1 MPAISGTHHSVVV
14 IGGGQAGLSMSY
26 CLTERGVDH
35 VVLDRERPGYDWRE
49 RRWES
54 FCLVTPNWQCQL
66 PGFPYQGPDPDGFM
80 VREQIAAYLEAYAAS
95 FAPPLSAGVEVTRLR
110 RAQPGPFRI
119 DTTARELTADQVVV
133 ATGPYQLPAIPPS
146 AERLPDGVT
155 QLHSSQYRRPWQLP
169 PGAVLVVGTGQS
181 GCQIAEDLHLA
192 GRRVHLSVGSAPR
205 VARRYRG
212 RDVVAWLDDM
222 GYYDKGISEFPDAES
237 VRLRANHYVTGRDGG
252 HDIDLRAFARD
263 GMRLHGRLAAIAA
276 IAGRTS
282 GAPGRLGFAADLAP
296 NLDHA
301 DEVAESIKD
310 SVDKFIEA
318 SGAHAPTEARYAPV
332 WEPPDPGPS
341 ELDLDRAGVSTVIW
355 CTGFGRDYRWVDVPV
370 FDGRGYPTHE
380 RGVTN
385 CPGLY
390 FLGLPWLHTWGS
402 GRFSGVARDAWHLA
416 DQVIAHRT
424 RQWGD
429 DVRWIA
435 GSPTETFPDRDWSIP
450 RTAAS

>member
-1 MPAISGTHHSVVV
+1 MPVITGSHHSVAV

-35 VVLDRERPGYDWRE
+35 IVLDRDRPACEWRE
-49 RRWES
+49 RRWDS

-66 PGFPYQGPDPDGFM
+66 PGFPYAGPDPDGFM
-80 VREQIAAYLEAYAAS
+80 VRDEIVGYLESYTAS
-95 FAPPLSAGVEVTRLR
+95 FGPPLLSGTEVTRLR
-110 RAQPGPFRI
+110 RRRDGVFMLATSAGEF
-119 DTTARELTADQVVV
+119 TADQVVV
-133 ATGPYQLPAIPPS
+133 ATGPYQLPAVPP
-146 AERLPDGVT
+146 AAQRLPDGIE

-192 GRRVHLSVGSAPR
+192 GRQVHLAVGSAPR

-222 GYYDKGISEFPDAES
+222 GYYDKGIDEFADADN

-263 GMRLHGRLAAIAA
+263 GMRLYGRLA
-276 IAGRTS
+276 GVDGGQLS
-282 GAPGRLGFAADLAP
+282 FAADLAR

-301 DEVAESIKD
+301 DEVSESIKD
-310 SVDKFIEA
+310 SVDKFID
-318 SGAHAPTEARYAPV
+318 GTGTEAPAEVRYTPV
-332 WEPPDPGPS
+332 WTPPAGPGR
-341 ELDLDRAGVSTVIW
+341 LDLEQAGVSAVIW
-355 CTGFGRDYRWVDVPV
+355 STGFGRDHRWIDVPV
-370 FDGRGYPTHE
+370 FDGRGYPTHD

-390 FLGLPWLHTWGS
+390 FIGLPWLHSWGS

-416 DQVIAHRT
+416 SQVIAYRHRK
-424 RQWGD
+424 WGD
-429 DVRWIA
+429 DLRWIA
-435 GSPTETFPDRDWSIP
+435 GSPSETYPDRDWSIP
-450 RTAAS
+450 RTAVS